1 MGEIKLNDAP
11 KEAMVYLDGAYAGHV
26 AKLKSMWLEPGIYRL
41 EVRDD
46 AGAAWEKKVYVLS
59 GKTLGLRPSLQ
70 AKEDR

>member
-11 KEAMVYLDGAYAGHV
+11 KEAMVYLDGAYAGQV
-26 AKLKSMWLEPGIYRL
+26 AKLKSMWLQPGVYQL

-46 AGAAWEKKVYVLS
+46 AGSAWERKIYVLS
-59 GKTLGLRPSLQ
+59 GKTLDLRPSMR